1 MTSAE
6 ISEWMAYD
14 NLKDEKY
21 RDRLE
26 SASMTDEEADEKL
39 KSLLG
44 FNYGNN
50 S

>member
-1 MTSAE
+1 MTSE
-6 ISEWMAYD
+6 DISECMAFD

-21 RDRLE
+21 RDRLTSE
-26 SASMTDEEADEKL
+26 SITDEEADEKL

-44 FNYGNN
+44 FNNGNN